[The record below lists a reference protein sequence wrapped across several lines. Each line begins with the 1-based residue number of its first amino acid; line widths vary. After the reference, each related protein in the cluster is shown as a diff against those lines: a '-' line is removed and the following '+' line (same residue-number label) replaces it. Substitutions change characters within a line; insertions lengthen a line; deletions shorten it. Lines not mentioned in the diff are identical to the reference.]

1 MTKQD
6 VINKIKEY
14 IIPKDYLVSIDK
26 DLYSYVKYNLEVPEE
41 HNKYEILGVLRFL
54 DFLKRE
60 DLEFR
65 IKEVKRFYVFYKSLK
80 FESPKGMRHFELTPV
95 QKFQVAN
102 ILGFYIKGT
111 EYRLCRD
118 ALLFVPRKF
127 AKSTM
132 TSSFAIYALLFR
144 CSRFTKL
151 YCIYIIQSITNYVF
165 HHKTYFTR
173 TRPKIK

>member
-1 MTKQD
+1 MTKRD

-14 IIPKDYLVSIDK
+14 TIPKDYLISVDR
-26 DLYSYVKYNLEVPEE
+26 DLYNYVKYNLEIPEE

-65 IKEVKRFYVFYKSLK
+65 IKEVKKFYVFYKSLK
-80 FESPKGMRHFELTPV
+80 FESPKGMKNFELTPV

-102 ILGFYIKGT
+102 ILGFYVKGT

-144 CSRFTKL
+144 FTRFSKL
-151 YCIYIIQSITNYVF
+151 YCFNIIQSITNYVLNYKA
-165 HHKTYFTR
+165 HVAR
-173 TRPKIK
+173 T